1 MKPFGVDISSYQGRS
16 IDYTLMKQNTKFV
29 AVRAGISW
37 GYEDPVFAQSWRALK
52 GHNRIA
58 YHVLYPS
65 QDVTR
70 QVDWF
75 FDILSRAGF
84 DPKTDRLAIDIEL
97 WQGQTPQ
104 RVTEATTQMYD
115 QITERTGRKPIIYSA
130 AWFVNPR
137 MVVTPKLADADW
149 WIANYPPK
157 GSAPGVE
164 HPGPPILPR
173 GITSY
178 LIHQTS
184 ETGIGKNVGLPSG
197 AIDTNRWNG
206 TDDDVRAYFGLIEP
220 PTEPPSDPDQPLY
233 RAKVV
238 ATAGLNVRACPSM
251 TCQKLRTNPYGTVL
265 DVFEERDGWSRV
277 HGTKQEWS
285 LSQWLM
291 RIGEPDP
298 PVEPPQ
304 GDGMYYGPVFWQRDP
319 RWRDIMLGTKS
330 TIGANGC
337 AMTCVATALGK
348 VGVHVNPVSLNSWL
362 THNGG
367 YSNGNLILWD
377 AVERMNPT
385 VKWDGMTYGPS
396 DDLIRQRI
404 RNGRLPIILVD
415 SNEATPALDMH
426 WVIGIGLDNANN
438 IIVHD
443 PWDNVVGR
451 FRDKYAKSVI
461 RLCTYSKRS

>member
-1 MKPFGVDISSYQGRS
+1 MKPFGVDISSYQGAN
-16 IDYTLMKQNTKFV
+16 INYDLMKQKTKFV

-37 GYEDPVFAQSWRALK
+37 GFEDPVFAQSWQALK

-65 QDVTR
+65 QDVTM
-70 QVDWF
+70 QVNWL

-84 DPKTDRLAIDIEL
+84 DAETDRLAIDIEL

-115 QITERTGRKPIIYSA
+115 QVTERTGRKPIIYSA

-137 MVVTPKLADADW
+137 MIVTPKLAAADW
-149 WIANYPPK
+149 WLANYPPK

-173 GITSY
+173 GVTKW

-251 TCQKLRTNPYGTVL
+251 TCQKLRTNPYGTVV
-265 DVFEERDGWSRV
+265 DVFEERDGWSRL